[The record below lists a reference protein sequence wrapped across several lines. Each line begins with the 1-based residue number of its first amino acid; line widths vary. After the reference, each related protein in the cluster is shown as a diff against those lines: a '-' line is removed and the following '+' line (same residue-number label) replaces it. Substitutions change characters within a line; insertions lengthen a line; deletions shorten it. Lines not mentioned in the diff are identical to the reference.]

1 LLALLQP
8 SLGSLTRGDVL
19 EAIHPADESA
29 GFIAQRVEIGEN
41 GETASVWAL
50 DHELA
55 VADRAASLEQLGH
68 RSFVEPKRFSVGPI
82 GFECP
87 RETMFSI
94 GDNRGLAPE
103 LGGAIVVLD
112 EITFGITDA
121 DADGKP
127 LKEAVAQLKG
137 VLQGAGDDRLWRSA
151 VSRRRACHVFPRSL
165 AQEGWMSPKM
175 RYRSKGSTLAR
186 MGLVKP

>member
-1 LLALLQP
+1 M

-19 EAIHPADESA
+19 EAVHPADESA
-29 GFIAQRVEIGEN
+29 GFVAQRVEIGEN

-68 RSFVEPKRFSVGPI
+68 RSFLERKRFSVGPI
-82 GFECP
+82 GFECSG
-87 RETMFSI
+87 ETMFSI
-94 GDNRGLAPE
+94 ADNQGLAPE

-127 LKEAVAQLKG
+127 FEEAVARFEG

-151 VSRRRACHVFPRSL
+151 VPRRRACHISPLPRSRRL
-165 AQEGWMSPKM
+165 DVA
-175 RYRSKGSTLAR
+175 
-186 MGLVKP
+186 